1 MVLRIFKGTGPGA
14 IFLIGVTLVAVW
26 ISAFLNPSM
35 DSISLYETDPMPLY
49 GLLKLIIG
57 KNPFIGVVFSFLM
70 VSVLAVFLVNF
81 NTDIFFINERTF
93 LPAMFY
99 VVSGGFFPQYQLLNP
114 VLPASVFLMFA
125 IRRIMDGYHHP
136 GIAYNFFDAGIL
148 ISTGSLF
155 YANLIWFGILVMIGI
170 ALIRT
175 GNLIE
180 ITISIIGLLTPYLLA
195 FGIYY
200 VIGKDLSALLALIE
214 NNLFG
219 RSEGYLFPAL
229 TLIALIF
236 TGILIVISFAYLLR
250 LMNTKKIKS
259 RKAFSLLIW
268 VFIIS
273 LLIYFILPSVS
284 VEIVWLISIPVSYF
298 LAHYFVLIKNKLVPE
313 ILFSLLLIFI
323 LLIQIWYLK

>member
-14 IFLIGVTLVAVW
+14 IFLIGVTLVALW

-57 KNPFIGVVFSFLM
+57 NNHLIGVVFSFLM

-81 NTDIFFINERTF
+81 NTNIFFINERTF
-93 LPAMFY
+93 LPALFY
-99 VVSGGFFPQYQLLNP
+99 VLSGGFFPQYQLLNP
-114 VLPASVFLMFA
+114 VLPASVLLMFA
-125 IRRIMDGYHHP
+125 IRRIMDGYHKP

-200 VIGKDLSALLALIE
+200 VIGKDLYALLALIE

-219 RSEGYLFPAL
+219 RSEGYIFTAL

-236 TGILIVISFAYLLR
+236 TGILIVMSIAYLLR

-273 LLIYFILPSVS
+273 VLIYIILPSVS
-284 VEIVWLISIPVSYF
+284 VDIVWLISIPVSYF
-298 LAHYFVLIKNKLVPE
+298 LAHYFVMIKKKLIPE
-313 ILFSLLLIFI
+313 ILFSLFLISV
-323 LLIQIWYLK
+323 LLIQIWHLK